1 MIVINIIFIIF
12 ILYLN
17 YFKSNLNSSVIRRIT
32 AISFLYSGVLCLNT
46 LYIQLIGSGVG
57 MYSGLIEINLLF
69 YILSLIMTQ
78 IGALLLISPSL
89 VNLFKILNLII
100 LLFFIIKKINLIFI
114 ILTYFFMSEHMIE
127 K

>member
-57 MYSGLIEINLLF
+57 MYSGLIEINILTNVFNLL
-69 YILSLIMTQ
+69 ILTISSI
-78 IGALLLISPSL
+78 LLLVWPSL
-89 VNLFKILNLII
+89 NLYKDKKMFKIIKTNYNYNNI
-100 LLFFIIKKINLIFI
+100 LFFRN
-114 ILTYFFMSEHMIE
+114 
-127 K
+127 